1 MMHGKFKGEALRFV
15 LVGAASTLLHYGVYL
30 LLNLRM
36 GASLAYTLGYA
47 VSFVFNFYMTTYFTF
62 RTTPSWR
69 KFAGLCGTHLVNYLL
84 HILLLNLYLT
94 AGIPEALAPIPVYAV
109 AIPVTFLLARYVFKK
124 KS

>member
-15 LVGAASTLLHYGVYL
+15 AVGVASTLLHYGIYL
-30 LLNLRM
+30 LLNQWM
-36 GASLAYTLGYA
+36 NATLAYTLGYA
-47 VSFVFNFYMTTYFTF
+47 ASFVFNFYLTTYFTF

-69 KFAGLCGTHLVNYLL
+69 KFAGLGGTHLVNYLL
-84 HILLLNLYLT
+84 HILLLNLYL
-94 AGIPEALAPIPVYAV
+94 AIGIPETLAPIPVYAV